1 MNWGVSD
8 LTDKHKITSIMS
20 MEVANQYTDP
30 DTGFKMIPGTQR
42 PDGTWRKPIRVREG
56 YVPQDE
62 VAAYQS
68 KGSAIAKARQS
79 GYIPGMAPPSA
90 SASSSIPGLSSSD
103 SLPIVPASSKA
114 KSKKKKKSSAPTT
127 TAPLEKAM
135 SEVKISQPKTGSAPP
150 TSVDPQ
156 KKLRNLKKLLKAI
169 EDLEAKVK
177 KGEVVKLEPEQQEK
191 LGRKPEIL
199 KEIFSLEMEVH

>member
-1 MNWGVSD
+1 
-8 LTDKHKITSIMS
+8 MS

-68 KGSAIAKARQS
+68 KGSSIAKARDS
-79 GYIPGMAPPSA
+79 GYIPGLAPA
-90 SASSSIPGLSSSD
+90 SSTSSSSSIPGLA
-103 SLPIVPASSKA
+103 PASSLPLVPTASNTKA
-114 KSKKKKKSSAPTT
+114 KKKKKSPAAAT

-135 SEVKISQPKTGSAPP
+135 AKVEISKPKAENPPPAP
-150 TSVDPQ
+150 VDPS

-169 EDLEAKVK
+169 EGLEAKVK
-177 KGEVVKLEPEQQEK
+177 SEEGFTLEPEQQEK
-191 LGRKPEIL
+191 LARKPEIL
-199 KEIFSLEMEVH
+199 KEIFSLEMEVN

>member
-1 MNWGVSD
+1 MG
-8 LTDKHKITSIMS
+8 
-20 MEVANQYTDP
+20 
-30 DTGFKMIPGTQR
+30 
-42 PDGTWRKPIRVREG
+42 
-56 YVPQDE
+56 
-62 VAAYQS
+62 
-68 KGSAIAKARQS
+68 
-79 GYIPGMAPPSA
+79 

-114 KSKKKKKSSAPTT
+114 KSKKKKKSSASTT

-169 EDLEAKVK
+169 EYLEAKVK

-191 LGRKPEIL
+191 LGRKREIL
-199 KEIFSLEMEVH
+199 KE

>member
-1 MNWGVSD
+1 M
-8 LTDKHKITSIMS
+8 LK
-20 MEVANQYTDP
+20 
-30 DTGFKMIPGTQR
+30 F
-42 PDGTWRKPIRVREG
+42 
-56 YVPQDE
+56 
-62 VAAYQS
+62 
-68 KGSAIAKARQS
+68 
-79 GYIPGMAPPSA
+79 YIPFFF
-90 SASSSIPGLSSSD
+90 
-103 SLPIVPASSKA
+103 
-114 KSKKKKKSSAPTT
+114 
-127 TAPLEKAM
+127 
-135 SEVKISQPKTGSAPP
+135 SQPKTGSAPP

>member
-1 MNWGVSD
+1 
-8 LTDKHKITSIMS
+8 
-20 MEVANQYTDP
+20 VANQYTDP

-68 KGSAIAKARQS
+68 KGSSIAKARDS
-79 GYIPGMAPPSA
+79 GYIPGLAPAASTPS
-90 SASSSIPGLSSSD
+90 SSSSIPGLAPSSS
-103 SLPIVPASSKA
+103 LPLVPPGSNT
-114 KSKKKKKSSAPTT
+114 KSKKKKKSPAGAT
-127 TAPLEKAM
+127 TAHLEKAM
-135 SEVKISQPKTGSAPP
+135 SKVEISKPKVENPPAP
-150 TSVDPQ
+150 VDPS

-177 KGEVVKLEPEQQEK
+177 NEEVVNLEPEQQEK
-191 LGRKPEIL
+191 IARKPEIL
-199 KEIFSLEMEVH
+199 KEIFSLEMEVN

>member
-1 MNWGVSD
+1 
-8 LTDKHKITSIMS
+8 
-20 MEVANQYTDP
+20 
-30 DTGFKMIPGTQR
+30 
-42 PDGTWRKPIRVREG
+42 
-56 YVPQDE
+56 
-62 VAAYQS
+62 
-68 KGSAIAKARQS
+68 
-79 GYIPGMAPPSA
+79 MAPP

-114 KSKKKKKSSAPTT
+114 KSKKKKKSSAPTI

-150 TSVDPQ
+150 TSVDPH

-177 KGEVVKLEPEQQEK
+177 KGEVVKLEQEQQEK